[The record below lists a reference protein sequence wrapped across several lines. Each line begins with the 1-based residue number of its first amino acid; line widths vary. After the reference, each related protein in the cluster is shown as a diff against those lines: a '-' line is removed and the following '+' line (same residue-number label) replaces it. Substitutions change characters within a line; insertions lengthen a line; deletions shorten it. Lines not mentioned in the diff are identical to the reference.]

1 MEQNAKRIGLMNW
14 IVLLGGAIGMSLVS
28 RFVSSSAGVMATVL
42 TVFGLLVALLS
53 YFHMGLFER
62 EQFEKMEVEELSKA
76 RGSQSLLPPPRPIPF
91 RPSAPG
97 NSLNGLSCRLSPP
110 CSFWPRV
117 RRLLAVAKAH
127 RHARPGG

>member
-14 IVLLGGAIGMSLVS
+14 IVLLGAAIGMLLVS

-62 EQFEKMEVEELSKA
+62 EQFEKMELEELSKA
-76 RGSQSLLPPPRPIPF
+76 RGSQSLFATAGGRYLSGQALPGTI
-91 RPSAPG
+91 
-97 NSLNGLSCRLSPP
+97 
-110 CSFWPRV
+110 
-117 RRLLAVAKAH
+117 
-127 RHARPGG
+127 